1 MGGHP
6 GGPVGPVGELRRP
19 AVPAVSHVLLDLDGT
34 LSASAPGITRSL
46 RAALLAEGLDA
57 PSEAELEHVVGPP
70 FEHVLPLLGVAPDRI
85 WAVIDKYRA
94 RYDHVGVFET
104 APFDG
109 VDDMLADLRAAGLQ
123 LAVATSKPE
132 ATATRVIEHFGWT
145 DRFTVV
151 AGATFEPGRRTKAEV
166 IAHALHRLG
175 TEPGPHVVMV
185 GDREHD
191 VLGARHHG
199 LDCIGVLWG
208 YGSREELEAAG
219 ATTLAERPA
228 DVSALLRR

>member
-1 MGGHP
+1 M
-6 GGPVGPVGELRRP
+6 
-19 AVPAVSHVLLDLDGT
+19 
-34 LSASAPGITRSL
+34 SASAPGITRSL
-46 RAALLAEGLDA
+46 RAALLAEGIDA
-57 PSEAELEHVVGPP
+57 PSETELEHVVGPP
-70 FEHVLPLLGVAPDRI
+70 FEHVLPLLGVPPDRI

-104 APFDG
+104 SPFDG
-109 VDDMLADLRAAGLQ
+109 VDAMLGDLVAAGLR

-132 ATATRVIEHFGWT
+132 VTATRVIEHFGWT
-145 DRFTVV
+145 ARFAVV

-166 IAHALHRLG
+166 IAHALHQLG

-208 YGSREELEAAG
+208 YGSRAELEAAG
-219 ATTLAERPA
+219 A
-228 DVSALLRR
+228 SALVEHPAELKPMLTRT